1 MSAGVY
7 NVICEQGSSF
17 RLDLTYTNDDGSPIH
32 LAGFKAQMDIRRSH
46 TTNSRLISQLST
58 ENGRIQV
65 PTPETGEILLAIP
78 SEDTAELPSGEFFY
92 DLIVWQDIPD
102 GMGGYYKESRKVIE
116 GKFVVRAG
124 VTVL

>member
-102 GMGGYYKESRKVIE
+102 GMGGDYKESRKVIE